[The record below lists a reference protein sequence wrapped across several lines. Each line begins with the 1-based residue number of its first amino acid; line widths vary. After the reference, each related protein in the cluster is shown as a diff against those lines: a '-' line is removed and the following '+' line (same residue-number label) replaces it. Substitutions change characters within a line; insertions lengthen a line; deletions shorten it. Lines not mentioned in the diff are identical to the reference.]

1 MKKLFA
7 WILALLLL
15 VVVIGHFL
23 YPVLS
28 DQLARRRDAEM
39 MQEYREKTSAMGKE
53 QREKLFAEA
62 AEWNKGLEEIR
73 MEDIFTAGI
82 TRTTR
87 DYQNHMN
94 VHSGIIAELVIP
106 DIGVSLP
113 VYHLSTETPATYKLV
128 HVNTSSLPADGSREN
143 IVLAGPGVL
152 KADGLLGDVGL
163 TDDRMLE
170 ELDRLIP
177 GNLVVLNVLD
187 RTMVYRVKG
196 VQGVQMLSP
205 AGLKELDL
213 TPDEGEE
220 KLTLVSQRKDQRLLV
235 QAERIPIREARTL
248 LAENDQATFPS
259 NWQNVLLLGCPV
271 LIAGLLVLWIIELIR
286 GRFYRLP
293 DEGKREDPE
302 QLEKALESMDQISN
316 EINEVGET

>member
-39 MQEYREKTSAMGKE
+39 MREYREKTSAMGKE

-196 VQGVQMLSP
+196 VQMLSP

-302 QLEKALESMDQISN
+302 QLEKTLESMDQISN

>member
-7 WILALLLL
+7 RILVFLLLA
-15 VVVIGHFL
+15 VVIGHFL

-28 DQLARRRDAEM
+28 DQLGRRRDAET
-39 MQEYREKTSAMGKE
+39 MQEYRGKTSAMDKE

-62 AEWNKGLEEIR
+62 GEWNAGLEEIR

-94 VHSGIIAELVIP
+94 VHSGVIAELVIP

-113 VYHLSTETPATYKLV
+113 VYHLSTETPATQKLV
-128 HVNTSSLPADGSREN
+128 HVDTSSLPADGSREN

-152 KADGLLGDVGL
+152 KAEGILGDVGL
-163 TDDRMLE
+163 TDGRMLE
-170 ELDRLIP
+170 DLDKLIP
-177 GNLVVLNVLD
+177 GSLVILNVLD

-196 VQGVQMLSP
+196 VQMLSP
-205 AGLKELDL
+205 VGLKELDL
-213 TPDEGEE
+213 TPGEGDE

-248 LAENDQATFPS
+248 LAENDQATFPA

-271 LIAGLLVLWIIELIR
+271 LLAGLLVLWMIELIR

-302 QLEKALESMDQISN
+302 QMEKALETMDQISN
-316 EINEVGET
+316 EIKEEEET

>member
-7 WILALLLL
+7 WILAFLLLA
-15 VVVIGHFL
+15 VVIGHFL

-28 DQLARRRDAEM
+28 DQLGRRRDAET
-39 MQEYREKTSAMGKE
+39 MQEYRGKTSAMDKE

-62 AEWNKGLEEIR
+62 GEWNAGLEEIR

-94 VHSGIIAELVIP
+94 VHSGVIAELVIP
-106 DIGVSLP
+106 DIGISLP
-113 VYHLSTETPATYKLV
+113 VYHLSTETPATQKLV
-128 HVNTSSLPADGSREN
+128 HVDTSSLPADGSREN

-152 KADGLLGDVGL
+152 KAEGILGDVGL

-170 ELDRLIP
+170 DLDKLIP
-177 GNLVVLNVLD
+177 GSLVILNVLD
-187 RTMVYRVKG
+187 RTMVYRVK
-196 VQGVQMLSP
+196 GVQMLSP

-213 TPDEGEE
+213 TPGEGDE

-248 LAENDQATFPS
+248 LAENDQATFPA

-271 LIAGLLVLWIIELIR
+271 LLAGLLVLWMIELIR

-302 QLEKALESMDQISN
+302 QMEKALETMDQISN
-316 EINEVGET
+316 EIKEEEET

>member
-7 WILALLLL
+7 GILIFLLLTA
-15 VVVIGHFL
+15 VIGHFL
-23 YPVLS
+23 YPVIS

-62 AEWNKGLEEIR
+62 GEWNAVLEEIR
-73 MEDIFTAGI
+73 MEDIFAAGI

-113 VYHLSTETPATYKLV
+113 VYHLSTETPATRKLV
-128 HVNTSSLPADGSREN
+128 HMDASSLPADGSREN
-143 IVLAGPGVL
+143 IILAGPGVL
-152 KADGLLGDVGL
+152 KAEGILGDVGL
-163 TDDRMLE
+163 TDDRILE
-170 ELDRLIP
+170 DLDKLIP
-177 GNLVVLNVLD
+177 GSLVILNVLD

-196 VQGVQMLSP
+196 VQMLSP
-205 AGLKELDL
+205 VGLKELDL

-248 LAENDQATFPS
+248 LAENDQATFPA

-271 LIAGLLVLWIIELIR
+271 LLAGLLVLLIIEKIR
-286 GRFYRLP
+286 GRAYRLP
-293 DEGKREDPE
+293 GEGRMADQELRERNARETINQIETEISEDDE
-302 QLEKALESMDQISN
+302 
-316 EINEVGET
+316 T

>member
-7 WILALLLL
+7 GILVFLLLA
-15 VVVIGHFL
+15 VVIGHFL

-28 DQLARRRDAEM
+28 DQLGRRRDAEI
-39 MQEYREKTSAMGKE
+39 MQGYREKTSAMSKE

-62 AEWNKGLEEIR
+62 GEWNENLKEIR
-73 MEDIFTAGI
+73 MEDVFTAGI

-94 VHSGIIAELVIP
+94 VHSGVIAELVIP

-113 VYHLSTETPATYKLV
+113 VYHLSTETPATQKLV
-128 HVNTSSLPADGSREN
+128 HVDTSSLPADGSREN

-152 KADGLLGDVGL
+152 KAEGILGDIGL

-170 ELDRLIP
+170 DLDKLIP
-177 GNLVVLNVLD
+177 GSLVILNVLD
-187 RTMVYRVKG
+187 RTMVYRVK
-196 VQGVQMLSP
+196 GVQMLSP

-213 TPDEGEE
+213 TPGEGDE

-248 LAENDQATFPS
+248 LAENDQATFPA

-271 LIAGLLVLWIIELIR
+271 LLAGLLVLWMIELIR

-302 QLEKALESMDQISN
+302 QMEKALETMDQISN
-316 EINEVGET
+316 EIKEEEET

>member
-196 VQGVQMLSP
+196 VQMLSP

>member
-7 WILALLLL
+7 WILAFLLLA
-15 VVVIGHFL
+15 VVIGHFL

-28 DQLARRRDAEM
+28 DQLGRRRDAET

-196 VQGVQMLSP
+196 VQMLSP

-302 QLEKALESMDQISN
+302 QLEKTLESMDQISN

>member
-62 AEWNKGLEEIR
+62 AEWNAGLEEIR
-73 MEDIFTAGI
+73 MEDIFTAGN

-113 VYHLSTETPATYKLV
+113 VYHLSTETPATQKLV
-128 HVNTSSLPADGSREN
+128 HVDTSSLPADGSREN

-152 KADGLLGDVGL
+152 KAEGILGDIGL

-170 ELDRLIP
+170 DLDKLIP
-177 GNLVVLNVLD
+177 GSLVILNVLD
-187 RTMVYRVKG
+187 RTMVYRVK
-196 VQGVQMLSP
+196 GVQMLSP

-302 QLEKALESMDQISN
+302 QLEKTLESMDQISN

>member
-7 WILALLLL
+7 RILVFLLLA
-15 VVVIGHFL
+15 VVIGHFL

-28 DQLARRRDAEM
+28 DQLGRRRDAET
-39 MQEYREKTSAMGKE
+39 MQEYRGKTSAMDKE

-62 AEWNKGLEEIR
+62 GEWNAGLEEIR

-94 VHSGIIAELVIP
+94 VHSGVIAELVIP

-113 VYHLSTETPATYKLV
+113 VYHLSTETPATQKLV
-128 HVNTSSLPADGSREN
+128 HVDTSSLPADGSREN

-152 KADGLLGDVGL
+152 KAEGILGDVGL
-163 TDDRMLE
+163 TDGRMLE
-170 ELDRLIP
+170 DLDKLIP
-177 GNLVVLNVLD
+177 GSLVILNVLD

-196 VQGVQMLSP
+196 VQMLSP
-205 AGLKELDL
+205 VGLKELDL
-213 TPDEGEE
+213 TPGEGDE

-248 LAENDQATFPS
+248 LAENDQATFPA

-271 LIAGLLVLWIIELIR
+271 LLAGMLVLLIIEKIR
-286 GRFYRLP
+286 GRAYRLP
-293 DEGKREDPE
+293 GEGRMADQKLRERNARERINQIETEISEDDE
-302 QLEKALESMDQISN
+302 
-316 EINEVGET
+316 T

>member
-39 MQEYREKTSAMGKE
+39 MREYREKTSAMGKE
-53 QREKLFAEA
+53 QREKLFTEA

-196 VQGVQMLSP
+196 VQMLSP

-316 EINEVGET
+316 EINAVGET

>member
-39 MQEYREKTSAMGKE
+39 MREYREKTSAMGKE

-73 MEDIFTAGI
+73 MEDIFTTGI

-187 RTMVYRVKG
+187 RTMVYRVK
-196 VQGVQMLSP
+196 GVQMLSP

>member
-62 AEWNKGLEEIR
+62 AEWNAGLEEIR
-73 MEDIFTAGI
+73 MEDIFTAGN

-106 DIGVSLP
+106 DIGTSLP
-113 VYHLSTETPATYKLV
+113 VYHLSTETPATRNLV
-128 HVNTSSLPADGSREN
+128 HVDVSSLPADESREN

-187 RTMVYRVKG
+187 RTMVYRVK
-196 VQGVQMLSP
+196 GVQMLSP

-302 QLEKALESMDQISN
+302 QMEKALETMDQISN

>member
-15 VVVIGHFL
+15 VVVIGHLL

-128 HVNTSSLPADGSREN
+128 HVNTSSLPADGSGEN

-152 KADGLLGDVGL
+152 KTEGFPGKLGL

-196 VQGVQMLSP
+196 VQMLSP

-220 KLTLVSQRKDQRLLV
+220 KLTLVSQRKDQRLLI

-316 EINEVGET
+316 EINEVEES

>member
-128 HVNTSSLPADGSREN
+128 HVNTSSLPADGSGEN

-152 KADGLLGDVGL
+152 KTEGFPGKLGL

-196 VQGVQMLSP
+196 VQMLSP

-220 KLTLVSQRKDQRLLV
+220 KLTLVSQRKDQRLLI

-316 EINEVGET
+316 EINEVEES

>member
-1 MKKLFA
+1 MKKFWTGL
-7 WILALLLL
+7 ILLLL
-15 VVVIGHFL
+15 AAAVIGYFV
-23 YPVLS
+23 YPTVS
-28 DQLARRRDAEM
+28 DQLGRRRDAEIM
-39 MQEYREKTSAMGKE
+39 AVYREKTAALDADGKTELFE
-53 QREKLFAEA
+53 QAKA
-62 AEWNKGLEEIR
+62 WNDSLEQVR
-73 MEDIFTAGI
+73 MDDVFTEG
-82 TRTTR
+82 TSRTSR
-87 DYQNHMN
+87 DYQNRMN
-94 VHSGIIAELVIP
+94 VHDGVIGELVIP
-106 DIGVSLP
+106 EISLSLP
-113 VYHLSTETPATYKLV
+113 IWHLSTETPATRKLV
-128 HVNTSSLPADGSREN
+128 HVNTSSLPADGSGEN
-143 IVLAGPGVL
+143 IILAGPGIL
-152 KADGLLGDVGL
+152 QAEGIPGEMGL

-170 ELDRLIP
+170 DLDRLIP
-177 GNLVVLNVLD
+177 GNLLILNVLD
-187 RTMVYRVKG
+187 RTMVYRVK
-196 VQGVQMLSP
+196 GVQMLSP